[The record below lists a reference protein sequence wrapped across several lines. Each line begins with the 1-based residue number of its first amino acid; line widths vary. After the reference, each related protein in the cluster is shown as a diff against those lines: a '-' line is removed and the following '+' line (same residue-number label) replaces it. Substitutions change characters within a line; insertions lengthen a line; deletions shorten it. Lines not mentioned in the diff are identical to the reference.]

1 VEVARVTVVLATETF
16 AQEAAAAWDS
26 IIVCFRDM
34 EDWTSLA
41 ERDYW
46 ERVSRVEAENA
57 VALGSAHDDTKGLV
71 WQVALLE
78 GEFAEVR

>member
-1 VEVARVTVVLATETF
+1 
-16 AQEAAAAWDS
+16 
-26 IIVCFRDM
+26 M
-34 EDWTSLA
+34 EDQTSLA

-71 WQVALLE
+71 WQVTLLK